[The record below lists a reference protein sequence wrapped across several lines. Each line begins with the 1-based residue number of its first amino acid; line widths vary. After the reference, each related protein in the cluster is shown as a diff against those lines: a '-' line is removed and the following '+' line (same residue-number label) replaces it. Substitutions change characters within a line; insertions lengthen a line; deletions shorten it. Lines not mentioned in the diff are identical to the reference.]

1 LEEAMLNL
9 DPAKLVVILLLA
21 LVVMGPEKMQ
31 SSARHFGALWRS
43 VTEFREK
50 AEQQVRDAMPDLDLP
65 RIPTSPRGALA
76 GYVSDLL
83 TIPPA
88 TPSGSPVEVAAGAES
103 LPRDHPPSVAA
114 PRNVPRNPAAVQT
127 DDVSMN

>member
-1 LEEAMLNL
+1 MLNL
-9 DPAKLVVILLLA
+9 DPAKLVVILVLA

-50 AEQQVRDAMPDLDLP
+50 AEQQVRDALPDLDLP

-76 GYVSDLL
+76 GYVNDLL
-83 TIPPA
+83 TTTPA
-88 TPSGSPVEVAAGAES
+88 TPSGPAEAAAGAES
-103 LPRDHPPSVAA
+103 APSDHSPPLATRRSVAG
-114 PRNVPRNPAAVQT
+114 NPASVQI
-127 DDVSMN
+127 DDVGMN

>member
-1 LEEAMLNL
+1 MLNL
-9 DPAKLVVILLLA
+9 DPAKLVVILVLA

-50 AEQQVRDAMPDLDLP
+50 AEQQVREALPDLDLP

-83 TIPPA
+83 STPAAPSTSSEAPA
-88 TPSGSPVEVAAGAES
+88 TAESVTGNDPPSLATRRSLPGGEVA
-103 LPRDHPPSVAA
+103 
-114 PRNVPRNPAAVQT
+114 
-127 DDVSMN
+127 

>member
-1 LEEAMLNL
+1 MLNL
-9 DPAKLVVILLLA
+9 DPAKLVVILVLA

-50 AEQQVRDAMPDLDLP
+50 AEQQVREAMPDLDLP

-76 GYVSDLL
+76 GYVTGLL
-83 TIPPA
+83 TTPPA
-88 TPSGSPVEVAAGAES
+88 TPPASPAEAAAGTES
-103 LPRDHPPSVAA
+103 LTKDHPPSVAT
-114 PRNVPRNPAAVQT
+114 PRGVPRTPAAPQT

>member
-1 LEEAMLNL
+1 LLNL
-9 DPAKLVVILLLA
+9 DPAKLVVILVLA

-50 AEQQVRDAMPDLDLP
+50 AEQQVRDALPDLDLP
-65 RIPTSPRGALA
+65 KIPTSPRGALA
-76 GYVSDLL
+76 GYVNDLL
-83 TIPPA
+83 TTTPA
-88 TPSGSPVEVAAGAES
+88 TPSGSSTELAGGAES
-103 LPRDHPPSVAA
+103 VTRDHPPSVVT
-114 PRNVPRNPAAVQT
+114 PRSVPGNPASVLP

>member
-1 LEEAMLNL
+1 MLNL
-9 DPAKLVVILLLA
+9 DPAKLVVILVLA

-31 SSARHFGALWRS
+31 SSARHFGSLWRS

-50 AEQQVRDAMPDLDLP
+50 AEQQVREAMPDLDLP

-76 GYVSDLL
+76 GYVTDLL
-83 TIPPA
+83 TTPPT
-88 TPSGSPVEVAAGAES
+88 TPSAEIATEAES
-103 LPRDHPPSVAA
+103 LPRDHPPSVVT
-114 PRNVPRNPAAVQT
+114 PRSVTRSPAALPT

>member
-1 LEEAMLNL
+1 MLNL
-9 DPAKLVVILLLA
+9 DPAKLVVILVLA

-50 AEQQVRDAMPDLDLP
+50 AEQQVREAMPDLDLP

-76 GYVSDLL
+76 GYVNELL
-83 TIPPA
+83 TSPA
-88 TPSGSPVEVAAGAES
+88 TPSGLSTEEAGGTEGVTS
-103 LPRDHPPSVAA
+103 NQS
-114 PRNVPRNPAAVQT
+114 PAAAIPRMPGATASVQM
-127 DDVSMN
+127 DDPSMN